1 MNSEIILWLKNIL
14 YNRSFDENQIN
25 QYIKDHFEQDI
36 YIPNLNDPTFLK
48 FIKIIE
54 NSNKILVIGDYDAD
68 GVISSSILTIAL
80 KSLSKAVNFYLPN
93 RYTDGY
99 GLNPNTLKSINYKYG
114 LKNYDLIITIDN
126 GISSVNE
133 IEYLVNK
140 GMKVIVID
148 HHTLPEVLP
157 KANLIIHPFLT
168 DLKYKYL
175 CASGI
180 AYKIGTFLLN
190 YSKNKDK
197 YEIEKD
203 ILYLS
208 GIGTLADIVPLLDE
222 NRRITKS
229 MINLS
234 KNNYVPFSIRKMW
247 EKIGY
252 KTNPLSSFDF
262 SFILIP
268 RINAPGRISS
278 ADIIFNFITSNY
290 IHTDEKLITQ
300 QIYEIEQI
308 NKYRQKLQEKL
319 YQKVI
324 SNIYKNNYHK
334 DEFIIPDYIEEDI
347 NYLGVMGIV
356 AGKIANEYN
365 KPCVIFVKINDTLK
379 GSVRN
384 PIDDINITD
393 LFSKINKIKQDI
405 IKKYGGHSK
414 AAGIEINLS
423 KFQEFRNLANS
434 KLSQI
439 YQKAN
444 INPNLKKD
452 SKIAINIPFYF
463 IDKFLNSLEDIN
475 EIMEPY
481 GEKNEKPSI
490 KIPITPFILEYLIKN
505 ITTQK
510 NSFNLRTFNNKEILI
525 NTTNNNLFYKQLK
538 DLKNNIELNKN
549 NSFIVLKLRSVN
561 NNKYSFDLVD
571 IIFSQKTKN
580 KSIIVELTNFFS
592 NFIFTQ
598 EIFLINVNFKSKEN
612 FLNFVN
618 SFNKFYI
625 ILDEFTLNN
634 EDIYQY
640 LNQYYLKN
648 KCYFVKDVN
657 DFKRILFYILNENIN
672 LNELSTLYIDKKI
685 YKGLLLFF
693 LTDKAKLFYQFLKDN
708 KKYLNLNFNLVLLNT
723 KIIQSI

>member
-1 MNSEIILWLKNIL
+1 MNPDVLLWLKNIL
-14 YNRSFDENQIN
+14 YNRSFDENQVN
-25 QYIKDHFEQDI
+25 QYIKDHFQQDI
-36 YIPNLNDPTFLK
+36 YIPNLSDITFLK

-54 NSNKILVIGDYDAD
+54 SSSKILVIGDYDAD

-80 KSLSKAVNFYLPN
+80 KALFKDVDFYLPN

-133 IEYLVNK
+133 IEYLVNN

-148 HHTLPEVLP
+148 HHTLPETLP

-180 AYKIGTFLLN
+180 AYKIGAFLLN
-190 YSKNKDK
+190 YSKDNAK

-203 ILYLS
+203 ILYLA

-222 NRRITKS
+222 NRRITKR

-234 KNNYVPFSIRKMW
+234 KSNYMPFSLRKMW

-252 KTNPLSSFDF
+252 KSNPLSSFDF

-268 RINAPGRISS
+268 RLNAPGRISS
-278 ADIIFNFITSNY
+278 ADIIFDFITSNY
-290 IHTDEKLITQ
+290 IYTNEKLITQ
-300 QIYEIEQI
+300 KIYEIEQI
-308 NKYRQKLQEKL
+308 NKYRQRLQEKL

-324 SNIYKNNYHK
+324 SNIYKYSYYK
-334 DEFIIPDYIEEDI
+334 DEFIIPDYIEDDI

-365 KPCVIFVKINDTLK
+365 KPCAIFVKINDTLK
-379 GSVRN
+379 GSIRN

-393 LFSKINKIKQDI
+393 LFSKIDKNRKDMIR
-405 IKKYGGHSK
+405 KYGGHSK
-414 AAGIEINLS
+414 AAGIELNPN
-423 KFQEFRNLANS
+423 KFQEFRHLVNL
-434 KLSQI
+434 KLVQF

-444 INPNLKKD
+444 INPNVKKD
-452 SKIAINIPFYF
+452 SKIAVNVPFYF
-463 IDKFLNSLEDIN
+463 LDKFLSNLENIN

-490 KIPITPFILEYLIKN
+490 KIPITPFIINYFLNN
-505 ITTQK
+505 ISIQK
-510 NSFNLRTFNNKEILI
+510 NSFSLKTFNNNEISI
-525 NTTNNNLFYKQLK
+525 NTSNNDYFYKKLK
-538 DLKNNIELNKN
+538 DLKNNIELNEIN
-549 NSFIVLKLRSVN
+549 PFIVLKLRSIN
-561 NNKYSFDLVD
+561 NSKYSFDFVD
-571 IIFSQKTKN
+571 ILFSQKIRN
-580 KSIIVELTNFFS
+580 KPIILELTNFLS
-592 NFIFTQ
+592 NFIFSQ
-598 EIFLINVNFKSKEN
+598 EIFLINVNFKSKES

-625 ILDEFTLNN
+625 ILDEFMLDN
-634 EDIYQY
+634 EDNYQY

-648 KCYFVKDVN
+648 KCYFVRDVN
-657 DFKRILFYILNENIN
+657 DFKKILFYISNENIN
-672 LNELSTLYIDKKI
+672 LNELSTLYIDKKF

-708 KKYLNLNFNLVLLNT
+708 KKHLNINFNLILLNT
-723 KIIQSI
+723 KIL